1 MVNSKNVLIIFSEI
15 LRTKMVEFNL
25 SNRKL
30 AIASRVT
37 SEKISSYR
45 TESCFPKL
53 WTLVLI
59 ADFLEC
65 SVDELLGYSICR
77 HSNYGHSN
85 YGHSNAYEKY
95 ASDVFPN
102 EDVFADYF
110 RNRLLSMMNVKG
122 MTSYELSLKSG
133 CSENTIDM
141 YLSVHRWTPQVPVF
155 LNLCDALEC
164 TPSELLGY

>member
-1 MVNSKNVLIIFSEI
+1 MVNSKSVLVTFSEV
-15 LRTKMVEFNL
+15 LRTKMAEFNL
-25 SNRKL
+25 SNRRL

-45 TESCFPKL
+45 TEECFPKL

-59 ADFLEC
+59 ADYLEC
-65 SVDELLGYSICR
+65 SVDELLGYSNCG
-77 HSNYGHSN
+77 Y
-85 YGHSNAYEKY
+85 SNAYKKY

-110 RNRLLSMMNVKG
+110 RNRLLSTMNVKG

-155 LNLCDALEC
+155 LNLCGALEC

>member
-1 MVNSKNVLIIFSEI
+1 MVNNKSVLITFSEV
-15 LRTKMVEFNL
+15 LRTKMADFNL
-25 SNRKL
+25 SNRRL
-30 AIASRVT
+30 AIGSRVT

-45 TESCFPKL
+45 NAVCFPKL

-59 ADFLEC
+59 ADCLEC
-65 SVDELLGYSICR
+65 SVEELLGYSNCG
-77 HSNYGHSN
+77 Y
-85 YGHSNAYEKY
+85 SNAYGKC
-95 ASDVFPN
+95 ACDVFQN
-102 EDVFADYF
+102 EDIFADYF
-110 RNRLLSMMNVKG
+110 RNKLLSTMNVKG

-133 CSENTIDM
+133 CSENTINM

>member
-1 MVNSKNVLIIFSEI
+1 MVNSKSVLVTFSEV
-15 LRTKMVEFNL
+15 LRTKMAEINL
-25 SNRKL
+25 SNRRL

-65 SVDELLGYSICR
+65 SVDELLGYSSSE
-77 HSNYGHSN
+77 HTD
-85 YGHSNAYEKY
+85 AYRKY
-95 ASDVFPN
+95 ESDVFPN

-110 RNRLLSMMNVKG
+110 RNRMLSMMGIKG
-122 MTSYELSLKSG
+122 MTSHELSLKSG

>member
-1 MVNSKNVLIIFSEI
+1 MVNSKNVLITFSEI
-15 LRTKMVEFNL
+15 LRTKMAEFNL

-65 SVDELLGYSICR
+65 SVDELFGYSTFER
-77 HSNYGHSN
+77 PNTYR
-85 YGHSNAYEKY
+85 KY
-95 ASDVFPN
+95 ASEVFPN

-110 RNRLLSMMNVKG
+110 RIRLLSMMGIKG
-122 MTSYELSLKSG
+122 MTSHELSLKSG

-164 TPSELLGY
+164 TPSELLRY

>member
-1 MVNSKNVLIIFSEI
+1 MVNSKNVLITFSEI
-15 LRTKMVEFNL
+15 LRTKMAEFNL

-65 SVDELLGYSICR
+65 SVDELLGYSSFEHADTYR
-77 HSNYGHSN
+77 
-85 YGHSNAYEKY
+85 KY
-95 ASDVFPN
+95 ASEVFPN

-110 RNRLLSMMNVKG
+110 RNRMLSMMGIKG
-122 MTSYELSLKSG
+122 MTSHELSLKSG
-133 CSENTIDM
+133 CSENTISM

>member
-1 MVNSKNVLIIFSEI
+1 MVNNKSVLVTFSEA
-15 LRTKMVEFNL
+15 LRTKMAEFNL
-25 SNRKL
+25 SNRRL

-45 TESCFPKL
+45 TEECFPKL
-53 WTLVLI
+53 WTLILI

-65 SVDELLGYSICR
+65 SVDELLGYSSFEHTDTYR
-77 HSNYGHSN
+77 
-85 YGHSNAYEKY
+85 KY
-95 ASDVFPN
+95 ASDVFQN

-110 RNRLLSMMNVKG
+110 RNRMLSMMGIKG
-122 MTSYELSLKSG
+122 MTSHELSLKSG
-133 CSENTIDM
+133 CSENTINM